1 MCLLMS
7 VKIYYGK
14 PIFEEK
20 LYLIAFLLSIKK
32 VLKVAADS
40 DLLRQADILG
50 VFVHKEKK
58 SHMNIYNYICPKG

>member
-1 MCLLMS
+1 MS

-50 VFVHKEKK
+50 VFVHKGGKK
-58 SHMNIYNYICPKG
+58 VI